1 MRGIISIPFELAG
14 KWQQVVCVGPTHC
27 LLCQGHGPAPSLS
40 DRPPMGFWDQ
50 VQVGLRL

>member
-14 KWQQVVCVGPTHC
+14 NGTSGCVDHPL
-27 LLCQGHGPAPSLS
+27 LLCQVTSGTQLV
-40 DRPPMGFWDQ
+40 DRPPWVLDQ